1 MYMSIY
7 IYVYIYIYSKPKRP
21 PSPKKKNPPL
31 PTSPGRHMYTQYH
44 ERKHHPTHPCP
55 PPRKTCTRSTT
66 NVNTTPPTPA
76 HLPRKTHVHAVP
88 RT

>member
-1 MYMSIY
+1 M
-7 IYVYIYIYSKPKRP
+7 YIYIYSKPKRP

-55 PPRKTCTRSTT
+55 PPPVPCEKPMS
-66 NVNTTPPTPA
+66 
-76 HLPRKTHVHAVP
+76 PRVYVYICIDTYILLCILAM
-88 RT
+88 